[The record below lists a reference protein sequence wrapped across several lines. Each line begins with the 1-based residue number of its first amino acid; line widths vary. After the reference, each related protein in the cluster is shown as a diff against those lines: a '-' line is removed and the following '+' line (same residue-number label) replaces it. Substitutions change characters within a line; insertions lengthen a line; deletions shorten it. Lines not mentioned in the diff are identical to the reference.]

1 MNIILKDPA
10 PELYKLIKRSYPTL
24 QAFYYDSDKKQ
35 LILTC
40 TNYLNDP
47 LSERHFIYYSD
58 SVFQATYSSQLVI
71 PYSLCKDIK
80 VFKGGI

>member
-24 QAFYYDSDKKQ
+24 QSFFYDNDKREI
-35 LILTC
+35 ILSC

-47 LSERHFIYYSD
+47 LSERHYVYYSD
-58 SVFQATYSSQLVI
+58 TAFMATYSSQLVI
-71 PYSLCKDIK
+71 PYSLCKDIR
-80 VFKGGI
+80 VHKGGI